1 MGNEL
6 KEKYG
11 LPTAICMIVGTV
23 IGSGVFFKAETVLNK
38 TGGNMPLGILA
49 WLLVGAIM
57 VICSYVFAKM
67 SIHYNSADGLVGYAD
82 ATMGKRYGYMIGW
95 FMTVIYTPALVSV
108 LSWVSA
114 RYTCVLLGW
123 DITGGSCMT
132 IACFYLC
139 MCYVMNTI
147 APKLAGKFQ
156 VSTTIIKLIPLG
168 LMAIVGTIMSFGNG
182 RMAENI
188 ASMGSASVSA
198 GTGLMGA
205 MVAVAFAY
213 EGWILSVSIKK
224 ELKNA
229 EKNLPFALI
238 IGSFIV
244 VLTYVLYYIGING
257 VVAPADLM
265 ASGEAAAKLAFTRM
279 LGDKLGSMLFVL
291 IVISC
296 LGTLNGL
303 TLACC
308 RGMYALAK
316 RGEGPNPKLF
326 AHVDPESDMP
336 TNSCTIS
343 LAFNAFWL
351 LYFYGANLSTGWFAP
366 FNFDSSELPI
376 ITLYAMYIPMFV
388 QFMRQAKELNSLQRF
403 VMPSLGLVGCVFM
416 CYAAISAY
424 QIKVAYYLIV
434 FAVVMVVGMMMYKK
448 KTIE

>member
-1 MGNEL
+1 MKNEL
-6 KEKYG
+6 KAKYG
-11 LPTAICMIVGTV
+11 LPTAICLVVGTV

-57 VICSYVFAKM
+57 VVCSFVFATMTTYYDKT
-67 SIHYNSADGLVGYAD
+67 HGLVDYAE
-82 ATMGKRYGYMIGW
+82 ATMGKRYAYNIGW
-95 FMTVIYTPALVSV
+95 FMAVIYTPGLVSV
-108 LSWVSA
+108 LAWVSA

-123 DITGGSCMT
+123 DIVGGSCMT

-147 APKLAGKFQ
+147 APKIAGKFQ
-156 VSTTIIKLIPLG
+156 ISTTAIKMVPLA
-168 LMAIVGTIMSFGNG
+168 LMAIGGTILSLTNG

-188 ASMGSASVSA
+188 ASMGQASVSA
-198 GTGLMGA
+198 GEGLMGA

-213 EGWILSVSIKK
+213 EGWILSTSISS
-224 ELKNA
+224 ELKDA
-229 EKNLPFALI
+229 MKNLPLALM

-244 VLTYVLYYIGING
+244 VITYVLYYIGISG
-257 VVAPADLM
+257 VASTEELM

-279 LGDKLGSMLFVL
+279 LGDTAGSLIFVL
-291 IVISC
+291 VVISC

-308 RGMYALAK
+308 RGMYALAA
-316 RGEGPNPKLF
+316 RDEGPSPKLF
-326 AHVDPESDMP
+326 GQVDPVSNMP

-351 LYFYGANLSTGWFAP
+351 LYFYGANLSSGWFTP

-376 ITLYAMYIPMFV
+376 ITLYGMYIPIFI
-388 QFMRQAKELNSLQRF
+388 QFMRQAKELGTIKRF
-403 VMPSLGLVGCVFM
+403 VMPAIGLVGCVFM
-416 CYAAISAY
+416 VYAAIAAY
-424 QIKVAYYLIV
+424 GEKVFYYLIV
-434 FAVVMVVGMMMYKK
+434 FAVV
-448 KTIE
+448 IPAA